1 MKDTSNTR
9 YLSLPGT
16 VRSELGSKVKS
27 QPANSRKL
35 NEEWGLQI
43 MIIEVRI
50 KVANKIGKFLNVEE
64 WWLDTC
70 NPDNTVHWLRAF
82 GIRWP
87 KIAPHLL
94 NLSTPQFPFFY
105 KMGIRSTLL
114 DYFENYIK
122 GITIWSF
129 DHNIWWCLFLEE
141 ERFLKSLKS

>member
-9 YLSLPGT
+9 YLSLPGA

-64 WWLDTC
+64 
-70 NPDNTVHWLRAF
+70 
-82 GIRWP
+82 
-87 KIAPHLL
+87 
-94 NLSTPQFPFFY
+94 
-105 KMGIRSTLL
+105 
-114 DYFENYIK
+114 
-122 GITIWSF
+122 
-129 DHNIWWCLFLEE
+129 
-141 ERFLKSLKS
+141 